1 MQEPA
6 TTEPTTSS
14 RTASD
19 EERSFRDR
27 VRAFLVTHAK
37 RRAEMTDTPMLDD
50 RDVAIA
56 FQAALHDAGLAG
68 LTVPTEY
75 GGQGLTGQH
84 LEWFND
90 EAAAYYLPIGIYT
103 ITIGMC
109 VPVLLLHGTEE
120 QRLAHIPNML
130 QGHEIWCQMFS
141 EPNAGSD
148 VAAAQTRAE
157 RDGDE
162 WVLTGQKVWT
172 SGAHYARF
180 GMCIART
187 DPDVPKHRGL
197 SMLIVP
203 MDAPGI
209 TVRPLVQATGDAGFN
224 EVFCDEVRFPSTN
237 LIGDLGRGWYVT
249 LSMLMNERV
258 ALGASGNSLVSGR
271 TEVVI
276 DAARQLGRT
285 HDPLVRQ
292 ALADLY
298 TREEIQR
305 YLALRVRAAQQAG
318 RAPGPEGSVAKLAGS
333 ELVRRAASVHLELFG
348 PGGTAWL
355 PDADLPPK
363 AARTFVFAPSFSI
376 AGGTSEVQRNILGER
391 VLGLPKEPDVDKD
404 VPFRLVLKN

>member
-1 MQEPA
+1 MGE
-6 TTEPTTSS
+6 TTTRNTPPLP
-14 RTASD
+14 D
-19 EERSFRDR
+19 EAAFRAR
-27 VRAFLVTHAK
+27 ARAFLEAHAH

-50 RDVAIA
+50 RGVAMA
-56 FQAALHDAGLAG
+56 FQRALYDAGLAG

-75 GGQGLTGQH
+75 GGQGLTPTH
-84 LEWFND
+84 LEWLND
-90 EAAAYYLPIGIYT
+90 EAAGYYLPIGIFT

-120 QRLAHIPNML
+120 QRRTHIANML

-148 VAAAQTRAE
+148 VAAAQMRAE

-162 WVLTGQKVWT
+162 WVLNGQKVWT
-172 SGAHYARF
+172 SGAHYARY

-197 SMLIVP
+197 SMFIVP
-203 MDAPGI
+203 MDAPGV

-224 EVFCDEVRFPSTN
+224 EVFCDDVRIAVEN
-237 LIGDLGRGWYVT
+237 LIGDLGRGWHVT

-271 TEVVI
+271 TEVVLE
-276 DAARQLGRT
+276 AARQLGRT
-285 HDPLVRQ
+285 ADPLVRQ

-305 YLALRVRAAQQAG
+305 YLALRVRAGQQAG

-333 ELVRRAASVHLELFG
+333 ELVRRAASVHLDLFG
-348 PGGTAWL
+348 PGGTAWMV
-355 PDADLPPK
+355 DADLEPK

-404 VPFRLVLKN
+404 VPFRQVLKN